1 MPDSEQPKHVED
13 IYPKIIPKHCQI
25 CKKTT
30 SLSRC
35 SACKVYF
42 YCGRE
47 HQVQDR
53 TAHKSPCKTLSTHFK
68 KAEAIK
74 EKMLAADANAFTSE
88 HVGNFWNYEVPR
100 SWLQAMYAYGEMLIR
115 SWSVQGVEEALG
127 VYREVMKYDRGDR
140 QGVRRCV
147 PGLLVRLGR
156 DQEAYDFCA
165 WYQRVGNQ
173 KGFEWNDA
181 RVPMLDLKGADVT
194 EGAEDWTKEGGV
206 YLNLDQTATVTLIK
220 MRLMGS
226 LQDALM
232 LREKRP
238 DLSVEAVI
246 AAVKESNAGDVLERH
261 PEWLA
266 DLGSI
271 KARME
276 ALAAGLEGL
285 YNTIG
290 RYNKHYWRM
299 VLLPGQKELNGMPGP
314 YAAGSWDEAQLALIH
329 TYSAWVES
337 PLAIPAL
344 RGMLEA
350 VHREATGSS

>member
-1 MPDSEQPKHVED
+1 MPEPQPKHVED
-13 IYPKIIPKHCQI
+13 IYPKVIPKHCEI
-25 CKKTT
+25 CKKTDA
-30 SLSRC
+30 LLRC

-42 YCGRE
+42 YCGRD

-53 TAHKSPCKTLSTHFK
+53 PTHKSTCKTLSTHFK
-68 KAEAIK
+68 KAEVIK
-74 EKMLAADANAFTSE
+74 EKMLAADADAFTSD
-88 HVGNFWNYEVPR
+88 HVGNFWMYEVPR
-100 SWLQAMYAYGEMLIR
+100 SWLQARYAYAEMLIR
-115 SWSVQGVEEALG
+115 SWRLQGIEEALA
-127 VYREVMKYDRGDR
+127 VYQEVMKFDRGDR
-140 QGVRRCV
+140 QGVRRSV

-173 KGFEWNDA
+173 KGFDWNDVK
-181 RVPMLDLKGADVT
+181 VPMLDSKGADVT
-194 EGAEDWTKEGGV
+194 EGVEDWTKEGAI

-226 LQDALM
+226 LQDALL

-238 DLSVEAVI
+238 DLSVEAVL

-266 DLGSI
+266 DVGTI
-271 KARME
+271 KAKME

-285 YNTIG
+285 YNAIG

-299 VLLPGQKELNGMPGP
+299 VLLPGEKELNEMPGP
-314 YAAGSWDEAQLALIH
+314 YSAGSWDEAQLALMH

-337 PLAIPAL
+337 PMAIPAL

-350 VHREATGSS
+350 AHREATGSS